1 MPTIRQLTNVV
12 KTYIA
17 RRGGTNAARQDLKEV
32 QTIMRGP
39 GSLADK
45 ARRSTDLLKTP
56 GPAAETTN
64 APDGH
69 AAAST
74 ERAGPPSK
82 TATTPQDHAG

>member
-1 MPTIRQLTNVV
+1 MPTIRQLTDVV

-17 RRGGTNAARQDLKEV
+17 RRGGTTAARQDLKEV
-32 QTIMRGP
+32 QTIMRGR

-45 ARRSTDLLKTP
+45 ARRSTDVLKTP
-56 GPAAETTN
+56 SAGAETSN

-74 ERAGPPSK
+74 ERAGPPSR
-82 TATTPQDHAG
+82 TATTRQEHAD